1 MPRFEIL
8 RGELLS
14 HLEPHDLPG
23 AFIIRRHKVIDATGA
38 TPSEAISW
46 SGPGEWIESRD
57 GVPDGHLALWLG
69 TRNATRVFIVFVQRE
84 PTPES
89 MDYERGYRR
98 AFAAK
103 RRPVVR
109 ETMPRPEIDGVLDGW
124 RDRRAYLSD
133 AVIST

>member
-1 MPRFEIL
+1 MSRFEII
-8 RGELLS
+8 RGEVLL
-14 HLEPHDLPG
+14 HLEPYDLPG
-23 AFIIRRHKVIDATGA
+23 AFICRRHKVIDATGA
-38 TPSEAISW
+38 VPSEAISW

-57 GVPDGHLALWLG
+57 NVPDGYVALWLG
-69 TRNATRVFIVFVQRE
+69 TRNATRPHVVFVQRE

-89 MDYERGYRR
+89 LDYERGYRR

-109 ETMPRPEIDGVLDGW
+109 ETMPRAEIDGVLDGW

-133 AVIST
+133 AATST